1 MYGSDPQVPSA
12 TVAPAAGLRPAA
24 GVPPSLS
31 RPSAPSSAPLKRE
44 HDRLG
49 EIIGASAA
57 MQHVFDLIE
66 LAAACDANVVLFGE
80 SGTGKE
86 LAAHAIHELSARRA
100 GSFVPV
106 NCGAI
111 PETLMESEFFGH
123 RKGAF
128 SGALIDKHGYL
139 DLADGG
145 TLFLDE
151 VGEIGPRLQV
161 KLLRAID
168 GGGFTP
174 IGGREVKRLD
184 FRIVAA
190 TNRNLRALVRR
201 GELREDF
208 FYRIHVLPIHLPP
221 LRERREDIPLLA
233 NHFAACFSR
242 GAAAPPLTP
251 RLLEALCGHDWPGNV
266 RELQN
271 TVYRY
276 LALKRLDFASGRES
290 EASGPEPPDGGAA
303 SEGLEAMVALYEKKL
318 LLEAL
323 AKHRWRREETAAAL
337 GIHRKTLF
345 AKMKKHG
352 ITPPERSGACAS

>member
-1 MYGSDPQVPSA
+1 MYGSDPQ
-12 TVAPAAGLRPAA
+12 APAAALAPASGTRPAEA
-24 GVPPSLS
+24 GRLGLPRGRVG
-31 RPSAPSSAPLKRE
+31 SSAAPRRE
-44 HDRLG
+44 RDRLG
-49 EIIGASAA
+49 EIIGASPA

-66 LAAACDANVVLFGE
+66 LAAACDANVVLIGE

-86 LAAHAIHELSARRA
+86 LAAQAIHELSARRA

-174 IGGREVKRLD
+174 IGGTEVKRPD

-233 NHFAACFSR
+233 NHFAARFGRS
-242 GAAAPPLTP
+242 AAAPPLTP
-251 RLLEALCGHDWPGNV
+251 RLIEALCGHDWPGNV

-271 TVYRY
+271 AVYRY
-276 LALKRLDFASGRES
+276 LALKRLDFAGGRES
-290 EASGPEPPDGGAA
+290 EAAGPAPPAGTGHG
-303 SEGLEAMVALYEKKL
+303 EGLEAMVARYEKKL

-323 AKHRWRREETAAAL
+323 AENRWRREATAAAL

-352 ITPPERSGACAS
+352 ITPPGRSDACAS